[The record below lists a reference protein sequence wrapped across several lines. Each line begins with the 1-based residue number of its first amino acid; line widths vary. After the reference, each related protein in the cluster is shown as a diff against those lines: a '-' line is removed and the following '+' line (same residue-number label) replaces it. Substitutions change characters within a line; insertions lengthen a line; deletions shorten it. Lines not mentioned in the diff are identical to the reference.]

1 MESTYQ
7 HACGAWLVRGKPQ
20 ECGRLLTI
28 AWLGYWTGT
37 TDTRIPYMGMAMEGS
52 YEYFISWEEE
62 GKREGRRREERGRG
76 KERGK
81 ERRGEGERERRGE
94 GRREERRAEHYP
106 PVLTSDPISLS
117 SYHYSV
123 LMNLLAT
130 NSLPHALPLQ
140 VTQTQRGDTQP
151 KHSHTLAFTYKAILN
166 S

>member
-1 MESTYQ
+1 M
-7 HACGAWLVRGKPQ
+7 K
-20 ECGRLLTI
+20 
-28 AWLGYWTGT
+28 
-37 TDTRIPYMGMAMEGS
+37 
-52 YEYFISWEEE
+52 
-62 GKREGRRREERGRG
+62 ERGRG
-76 KERGK
+76 EVKEG
-81 ERRGEGERERRGE
+81 ERRGGQK
-94 GRREERRAEHYP
+94 HYP